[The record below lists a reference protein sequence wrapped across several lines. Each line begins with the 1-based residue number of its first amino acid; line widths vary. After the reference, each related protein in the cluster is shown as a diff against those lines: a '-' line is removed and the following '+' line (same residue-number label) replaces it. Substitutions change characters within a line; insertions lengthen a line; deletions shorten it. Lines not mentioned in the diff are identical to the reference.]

1 VTAGEVHVAT
11 AAADATDSVDDFAIS
26 ALSRTLAA
34 ALEGSKP
41 YGKWYVYI
49 YGDEAKNFV
58 KLQNTWM
65 KDTELSAP
73 VFSRYE
79 EIKLLPSRLSKQVA
93 AN

>member
-41 YGKWYVYI
+41 YGK
-49 YGDEAKNFV
+49 
-58 KLQNTWM
+58 
-65 KDTELSAP
+65 
-73 VFSRYE
+73 
-79 EIKLLPSRLSKQVA
+79 
-93 AN
+93 